1 MSSSWVYPPSGWG
14 RTWNRHK
21 YFGHHIGTWSE
32 AHPKKQPS
40 DGSGFNGVPRDFRH
54 TWTEW
59 RQNYDTIYSAGGPHS
74 ILGNTN
80 VRKPPK
86 PPVGQ
91 RASGLLEQAKIVQ
104 PAGLAPL
111 FHGQKRSSS
120 GFLVHPDAEEA
131 AGQVLNAPVQQ
142 VLNRP
147 VMSKSHQALWYY
159 GDGGSPP
166 WPPEDREPFSTSA
179 GYNGRMMPGLT
190 SSGFRRASHMS
201 TSVNEIR
208 F

>member
-1 MSSSWVYPPSGWG
+1 M
-14 RTWNRHK
+14 
-21 YFGHHIGTWSE
+21 YFGHPIGTWSE

-40 DGSGFNGVPRDFRH
+40 DGCGFNGIPQDFSH

-59 RQNYDTIYSAGGPHS
+59 RQKYDTIYSAGGPHS

-80 VRKPPK
+80 IRPPK

-91 RASGLLEQAKIVQ
+91 RASGLLEQVKIMQ
-104 PAGLAPL
+104 PAGLVPL
-111 FHGQKRSSS
+111 FHGHKRCSS
-120 GFLVHPDAEEA
+120 GFLVYADAEEPA
-131 AGQVLNAPVQQ
+131 VRVLNASVQQ

-159 GDGGSPP
+159 GGDGSP
-166 WPPEDREPFSTSA
+166 WPPEDREPFTTSA
-179 GYNGRMMPGLT
+179 GYGRMPGIT
-190 SSGFRRASHMS
+190 SSGFRRAQYTR
-201 TSVNEIR
+201 TSVKEIR